1 MRGGYDA
8 SQYQSERI
16 FAKAPDGVEVPISL
30 VYRRGFERN
39 GASPLLLYGYG
50 AYGHSIDPRFS
61 SDRLSLLDR
70 GFVFAIAHIR
80 GGAELGEEWHDQGK
94 LLQKKNTFTRLH
106 RLRGTSA

>member
-1 MRGGYDA
+1 MASKCRFHWSTARALRRTGRG
-8 SQYQSERI
+8 
-16 FAKAPDGVEVPISL
+16 
-30 VYRRGFERN
+30 
-39 GASPLLLYGYG
+39 PLLLYGYG

-94 LLQKKNTFTRLH
+94 LLAEEKH
-106 RLRGTSA
+106 VYATSSPARNI